1 MILHP
6 KNQLNLYGYDT
17 HLLNFINLYENNK
30 MPNSVLISGLKGSG
44 KSTFVYHLINYLLSK
59 NENNKYELS
68 NYSINVDNFSYKRL
82 CLNAHPNFYLI
93 ENSDS
98 EKNIK
103 IEQIRNLINFI
114 NKTTYSQDLKII
126 LIDNA
131 EYLNLNSSN
140 ALLKVLEEPSKK
152 TFFFIIQ
159 NNAYPILETIKSRCT
174 EFKMHLKPSIKKYI
188 FDSLLKQ
195 YQETNIYKDIVG
207 DFYFDSPGNLLKYT
221 FLLAN
226 SQIDADE
233 DKLDLILFL
242 IKEYENKK
250 NSELLAFITT
260 FIQKF
265 YNELCLNTDRNNLN
279 GYLLRQSSVF
289 KYIYDMKKFNLY
301 EKNYLTLIKETL
313 INEKR

>member
-1 MILHP
+1 M
-6 KNQLNLYGYDT
+6 
-17 HLLNFINLYENNK
+17 
-30 MPNSVLISGLKGSG
+30 
-44 KSTFVYHLINYLLSK
+44 
-59 NENNKYELS
+59 
-68 NYSINVDNFSYKRL
+68 
-82 CLNAHPNFYLI
+82 
-93 ENSDS
+93 
-98 EKNIK
+98 
-103 IEQIRNLINFI
+103 
-114 NKTTYSQDLKII
+114 
-126 LIDNA
+126 
-131 EYLNLNSSN
+131 
-140 ALLKVLEEPSKK
+140 
-152 TFFFIIQ
+152 
-159 NNAYPILETIKSRCT
+159 
-174 EFKMHLKPSIKKYI
+174 
-188 FDSLLKQ
+188 
-195 YQETNIYKDIVG
+195 
-207 DFYFDSPGNLLKYT
+207 LKYT